1 MAKHR
6 NFLSK
11 KSDVLLFPVENLPK
25 TSVPGVRYFRPV
37 CHLLPSE
44 ALPGAFQNGS
54 QQLTNVNFEALKILH
69 THCAWLIPK
78 PQSVGDHRHLDTKNS
93 PSCQN
98 QDGERKGEG
107 SLSFQTDDAL
117 CAVQRPRAYGGP
129 RGHLLHPTSHAG
141 TVPKEEVCDDG
152 LKVGVEPT
160 EKSPQTVTCLRG
172 LRYSIYVI
180 SVAGLAAAAV
190 NGIHAALGNVVKA
203 VGKTVDEVVGDTADA
218 EEHHACY
225 AEE

>member
-1 MAKHR
+1 M
-6 NFLSK
+6 
-11 KSDVLLFPVENLPK
+11 
-25 TSVPGVRYFRPV
+25 
-37 CHLLPSE
+37 
-44 ALPGAFQNGS
+44 
-54 QQLTNVNFEALKILH
+54 
-69 THCAWLIPK
+69 
-78 PQSVGDHRHLDTKNS
+78 
-93 PSCQN
+93 
-98 QDGERKGEG
+98 G
-107 SLSFQTDDAL
+107 SLSFQTDDAP

-129 RGHLLHPTSHAG
+129 RGHLLHPAAHAR

-152 LKVGVEPT
+152 LTVGVEPT

>member
-1 MAKHR
+1 MRLADSKAAKCRGPQAFGH
-6 NFLSK
+6 K
-11 KSDVLLFPVENLPK
+11 KLPI
-25 TSVPGVRYFRPV
+25 
-37 CHLLPSE
+37 LSE
-44 ALPGAFQNGS
+44 AGWGA
-54 QQLTNVNFEALKILH
+54 E
-69 THCAWLIPK
+69 
-78 PQSVGDHRHLDTKNS
+78 
-93 PSCQN
+93 
-98 QDGERKGEG
+98 GEG
-107 SLSFQTDDAL
+107 SLSFQTDDAP
-117 CAVQRPRAYGGP
+117 CALQRPRADGGP